1 MSVQEEMIDHALES
15 FPNECCGLLVGKGE
29 QIEIIRLANIE
40 ASPYAFQM
48 DHMDLLE
55 IYSAMAERDY
65 ELLAIYHSHPYG
77 AAYPSATD
85 IMIAA
90 WPLCIVVGLED
101 TKAPEIRVFRIEDLA
116 ITEETG
122 WLW

>member
-1 MSVQEEMIDHALES
+1 MSAQEEMIDHALES
-15 FPNECCGLLVGKGE
+15 YPNECCGLLVGNGDR
-29 QIEIIRLANIE
+29 IEIVQLANIE

-48 DHMDLLE
+48 DPKELVASYARMEDLGW
-55 IYSAMAERDY
+55 

-77 AAYPSATD
+77 EAYPSATD
-85 IMIAA
+85 LLIAA
-90 WPLCIVVGLED
+90 WPMCVVIGLED
-101 TKAPEIRVFRIEDLA
+101 TRSPEIRVFRIEDLA